1 MSRTFSNR
9 YVWMGLIV
17 VVLLGLLSVLLA
29 PNSRLVNGSTF
40 NRAPNGYLGWYREM
54 VERGIPLERWQRPYR
69 DLPDRDRAEPADPV
83 GDQPTGEQA
92 TGASS
97 PQTLIQVRPRL
108 VDPSWIWS
116 ETWVKDW
123 LSDGNRLIVLGINR
137 AVTAAPFSTQQESP
151 QGNVVVQTR
160 RRQIFLEKDFSQ
172 ILGDDSGAVV
182 WQESRDEGTITF
194 ATTPYLAANA
204 YQSET
209 GNYEFLAALVTETDG
224 PIWIDEYL
232 HGYREAEDIVQDV
245 AKDWFTYLT
254 RTPILVAGLQIAVLM
269 GVLILAQN
277 QRLGTR
283 SVIRARQV
291 DNSQAYIQALAG
303 VLHKAGG
310 YRFVAEMI
318 AKEERLHLQK
328 ALGFGEVMAV
338 DEAVLGQAWVQKSGG
353 SASDLRPLFKPPPFS
368 TAAKDSSLIDW
379 LAQLQ
384 RIRRQLEGGRT

>member
-9 YVWMGLIV
+9 YVWIGLIV
-17 VVLLGLLSVLLA
+17 VALLGLLSVLLA

-54 VERGIPLERWQRPYR
+54 VERGIPLERWQRPYS
-69 DLPDRDRAEPADPV
+69 DLPHGDRVKPAEQI

-92 TGASS
+92 TGVAP

-123 LSDGNRLIVLGINR
+123 LSDGNRLIVLGVNR
-137 AVTAAPFSTQQESP
+137 AVTAAPFSTQQASP
-151 QGNVVVQTR
+151 QGSVAVQTR
-160 RRQIFLEKDFSQ
+160 RRQIFLEKNFSE
-172 ILGDDSGAVV
+172 ILGDHAGAVV

-204 YQSET
+204 YQAET
-209 GNYEFLAALVTETDG
+209 GNYEFLAALVTETEG

-232 HGYREAEDIVQDV
+232 HGYRESEDIVEEV

-254 RTPILVAGLQIAVLM
+254 RTPILVAVLQITVLM

-283 SVIRARQV
+283 SIVRARQV
-291 DNSQAYIQALAG
+291 DNSQTYIQALAG

-310 YRFVAEMI
+310 YRFVADMI

-328 ALGFGEVMAV
+328 KLGFGEGTLV
-338 DEAVLGQAWVQKSGG
+338 DEASLGQAWVQRTR
-353 SASDLRPLFKPPPFS
+353 SAVSDLKPLLKPPRFS
-368 TAAKDSSLIDW
+368 TAEKDSSLTDW

-384 RIRRQLEGGRT
+384 QIRRRLEGSG

>member
-9 YVWMGLIV
+9 YVWIGLIV
-17 VVLLGLLSVLLA
+17 VVLLGLLSVLIA

-54 VERGIPLERWQRPYR
+54 VGRGIPLERWQRPYS
-69 DLPDRDRAEPADPV
+69 DLPYSDLAEPANQD
-83 GDQPTGEQA
+83 GDQPTGEQTTA
-92 TGASS
+92 AAP
-97 PQTLIQVRPRL
+97 PQTLIQVWPRL
-108 VDPSWIWS
+108 VDPAWIWS

-123 LSDGNRLIVLGINR
+123 LSNGNRLIVLGVNR

-151 QGNVVVQTR
+151 QGRVVVQTR
-160 RRQIFLEKDFSQ
+160 RRQIFLEKNFSE
-172 ILGDDSGAVV
+172 ILGDDAGAVV
-182 WQESRDEGTITF
+182 WQESRGEGTITF

-209 GNYEFLAALVTETDG
+209 GNYDFLAALVTETNG

-232 HGYREAEDIVQDV
+232 HGYREAEDIVEDV

-254 RTPILVAGLQIAVLM
+254 RTPILVAVLQITVLT

-283 SVIRARQV
+283 SVVRARQV

-310 YRFVAEMI
+310 YRFVADLI

-328 ALGFGEVMAV
+328 ALGFGEGTLV
-338 DEAVLGQAWVQKSGG
+338 DEASLGQAWVQRTGG
-353 SASDLRPLFKPPPFS
+353 TASDLNPLLKPPMFS
-368 TAAKDSSLIDW
+368 TAAKDSSLTDW

-384 RIRRQLEGGRT
+384 RIRQRLEGSG